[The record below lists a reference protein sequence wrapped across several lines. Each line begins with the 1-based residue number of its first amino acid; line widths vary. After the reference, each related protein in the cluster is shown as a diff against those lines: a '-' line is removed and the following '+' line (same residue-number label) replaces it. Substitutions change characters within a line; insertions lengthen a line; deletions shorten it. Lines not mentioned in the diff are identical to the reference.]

1 MPRRCAGARGPGA
14 SGDAGV
20 LDSGSPGYAH
30 RSVEGAAGRVGRQ
43 IIYPVSVNAFSS
55 TGYSTLDPMTA
66 RSLGVRSKMII
77 LVGWVITE
85 GPRTFKSHPQSAP
98 GDFYVVNG
106 ECISCGAPHAVAP
119 DLIGWAA
126 DSEYE
131 HCIWKKQPETQ
142 QEMEQAFDASQR
154 LAFRVTDT
162 PEQIVASWRE
172 LGSSTAIMR
181 PVRRPSSMPTTS
193 RQTSNSHYKPA
204 VRGDCAP

>member
-1 MPRRCAGARGPGA
+1 
-14 SGDAGV
+14 
-20 LDSGSPGYAH
+20 
-30 RSVEGAAGRVGRQ
+30 
-43 IIYPVSVNAFSS
+43 
-55 TGYSTLDPMTA
+55 
-66 RSLGVRSKMII
+66 MII

-142 QEMEQAFDASQR
+142 QEMEQAFDAFAASCISCYR
-154 LAFRVTDT
+154 YAGTDRGVMERIGFEYCDNA
-162 PEQIVASWRE
+162 PSASPK
-172 LGSSTAIMR
+172 LDA
-181 PVRRPSSMPTTS
+181 
-193 RQTSNSHYKPA
+193 NYKPPEFQFTLQASRPGRLRTLTRDVIHA
-204 VRGDCAP
+204 VRSFGKR